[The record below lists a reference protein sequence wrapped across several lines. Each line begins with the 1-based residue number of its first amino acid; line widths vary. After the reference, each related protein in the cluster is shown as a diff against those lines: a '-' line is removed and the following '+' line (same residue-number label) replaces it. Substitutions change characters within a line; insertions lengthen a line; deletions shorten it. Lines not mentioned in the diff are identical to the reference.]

1 VSLEKS
7 STFLVYFNG
16 RNYLVWAVHFMIFV
30 KGKDLW
36 GQVNGRSLAP
46 DKNNDK
52 EQHTKWEVNDAPLM
66 A

>member
-1 VSLEKS
+1 
-7 STFLVYFNG
+7 
-16 RNYLVWAVHFMIFV
+16 MIFV